1 MDDAASKLVLDMA
14 EAFLGIAERAE
25 PRWEEAYYRL
35 YREPLASGA
44 NASCVGGGE
53 VRFIPPLQHRDAF
66 SDLHRLGTELLD
78 VVHLDSGALLLTIDE
93 RGGYGLEFECSDLD
107 RQRLTTLD
115 GSTGRTPG
123 DR

>member
-1 MDDAASKLVLDMA
+1 MDDAASKLVLDMVV
-14 EAFLGIAERAE
+14 AFLGVAERTD

-53 VRFIPPLQHRDAF
+53 MKLIPTFQHSDVFR
-66 SDLHRLGTELLD
+66 DLHRLGTELLD
-78 VVHLDSGALLLTIDE
+78 VVRLDSGALLLTVDE
-93 RGGYGLEFECSDLD
+93 RGGYGLEFECNDLD

-115 GSTGRTPG
+115 GSTR
-123 DR
+123 RKRSL